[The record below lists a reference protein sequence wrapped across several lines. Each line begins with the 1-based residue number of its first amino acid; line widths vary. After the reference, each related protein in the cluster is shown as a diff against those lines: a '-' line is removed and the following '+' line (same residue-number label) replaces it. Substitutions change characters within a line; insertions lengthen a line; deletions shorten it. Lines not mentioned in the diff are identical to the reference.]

1 MCDDICKQRVNKAA
15 GTEQHHVSHFKQ
27 SSLPARNNEGEGCR
41 MNMDSWSSLDAVY
54 HREEKAPAEQL
65 SVPLMTGWLVWYW

>member
-41 MNMDSWSSLDAVY
+41 LQDEHGFLVLA
-54 HREEKAPAEQL
+54 RC
-65 SVPLMTGWLVWYW
+65 SVSP